1 MRLAL
6 TLVESDLLL
15 GSTETSAL
23 ASSIFVAGDEPVLEG
38 TADQFDELRE
48 KVSDVLLRVGFDE
61 DYKPT
66 SDGIILERL
75 IDKLFVP

>member
-6 TLVESDLLL
+6 TPGESALLL
-15 GSTETSAL
+15 ESIETGSL
-23 ASSIFVAGDEPVLEG
+23 ASAILVTGDVPVLEG
-38 TADQFDELRE
+38 TADQFDELRG

-66 SDGIILERL
+66 IDGIVLEGL
-75 IDKLFVP
+75 IDKLFVE